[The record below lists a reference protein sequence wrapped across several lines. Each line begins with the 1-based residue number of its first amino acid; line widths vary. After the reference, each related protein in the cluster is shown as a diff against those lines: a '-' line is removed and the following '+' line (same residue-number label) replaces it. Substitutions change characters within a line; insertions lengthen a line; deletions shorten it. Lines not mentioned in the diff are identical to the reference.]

1 MALMHTT
8 TPTRPVEPT
17 YEQLASGED
26 EWIRYLFGPSLVPL
40 RPGLPAAE
48 AIAHAG
54 LGWRV
59 DQLPLLADQGDRL
72 APITTHVAN
81 VRSDTRAPIGVVG
94 AKYRPIQNREALAV
108 AEAIIDTGGAHW
120 VGIAQTRGG
129 ARTHAILR
137 LPREIRIGGDED
149 ERILP
154 LLRLTNTH
162 DGSSALT
169 VSVCPYRVVCRNGL
183 ALPLTGAERTWRVRH
198 TVNADYR
205 IQEAR
210 RALGVS
216 FRYLDQLE
224 RVGEQL
230 AGQPMDDTPLR
241 SVPLERPPDHRHDT
255 RATRTANAAR
265 RARPPGAT
273 RGTQRTRPREHPRD
287 ALGRAP
293 GRHQLRHPRPP
304 DETQPR
310 RQRGRRDLRARDG
323 ASAPDRPRPRPPH
336 RMTPTPAH
344 PARPPPPPTQDP
356 SPPTTSQRPSQ
367 PPESLTAKPPHRA
380 THTVAFIPECLFP
393 GV

>member
-1 MALMHTT
+1 MNATT
-8 TPTRPVEPT
+8 STRPPQPS

-48 AIAHAG
+48 AITHAG

-59 DQLPLLADQGDRL
+59 EQRPLVVDQGDRL
-72 APITTHVAN
+72 APIAMHVAN
-81 VRSDTRAPIGVVG
+81 VRSDTLAPIGVVG

-108 AEAIIDTGGAHW
+108 AEAIIDPGGAHW

-162 DGSSALT
+162 DGSSALS

-183 ALPLTGAERTWRVRH
+183 ALPLSGAERTWRVRH

-216 FRYLDQLE
+216 FRYLAQLE

-230 AGQPMDDTPLR
+230 ATQSMDDSRFETFLASLLPI
-241 SVPLERPPDHRHDT
+241 T
-255 RATRTANAAR
+255 
-265 RARPPGAT
+265 
-273 RGTQRTRPREHPRD
+273 GTTHEQRTRQMPRIERARQAIRD
-287 ALGRAP
+287 AHGAPDLANIRETRWGALQAVTSYATHHRPTRRSRTISEADATFERVSERAP
-293 GRHQLRHPRPP
+293 LTDHAL
-304 DETQPR
+304 T
-310 RQRGRRDLRARDG
+310 LL
-323 ASAPDRPRPRPPH
+323 
-336 RMTPTPAH
+336 
-344 PARPPPPPTQDP
+344 
-356 SPPTTSQRPSQ
+356 TT
-367 PPESLTAKPPHRA
+367 
-380 THTVAFIPECLFP
+380 
-393 GV
+393 

>member
-1 MALMHTT
+1 MHTT
-8 TPTRPVEPT
+8 TPTRPAEPT

-40 RPGLPAAE
+40 RPGLPATE
-48 AIAHAG
+48 AITHAG

-59 DQLPLLADQGDRL
+59 EQLPLLAGHGEQL
-72 APITTHVAN
+72 APIATHVAN
-81 VRSDTRAPIGVVG
+81 VRSDTRAPLGVVG

-162 DGSSALT
+162 DGSSALS

-183 ALPLTGAERTWRVRH
+183 ALPLSGAERTWRVRH

-230 AGQPMDDTPLR
+230 AGQPMN
-241 SVPLERPPDHRHDT
+241 DT
-255 RATRTANAAR
+255 RFEAFLVSVLPINGTTHEQRVRQTPR
-265 RARPPGAT
+265 VERARQALRQARNAPDLANIRDTRWGALQAVTNYATHARPT
-273 RGTQRTRPREHPRD
+273 RRSPAISEAD
-287 ALGRAP
+287 ATFERVSERAP
-293 GRHQLRHPRPP
+293 LT
-304 DETQPR
+304 D
-310 RQRGRRDLRARDG
+310 RAL
-323 ASAPDRPRPRPPH
+323 ALL
-336 RMTPTPAH
+336 
-344 PARPPPPPTQDP
+344 
-356 SPPTTSQRPSQ
+356 TT
-367 PPESLTAKPPHRA
+367 
-380 THTVAFIPECLFP
+380 
-393 GV
+393 

>member
-1 MALMHTT
+1 MTTVT
-8 TPTRPVEPT
+8 TPTRPAQPT
-17 YEQLASGED
+17 YAQLASGED

-40 RPGLPAAE
+40 RPGLPASDAITHAE
-48 AIAHAG
+48 LA
-54 LGWRV
+54 WRV
-59 DQLPLLADQGDRL
+59 EQRPLMVDQGDRF

-137 LPREIRIGGDED
+137 LPREVRIGGDED

-162 DGSSALT
+162 DGSSALS

-183 ALPLTGAERTWRVRH
+183 ALPLSGAERTWRVRH

-230 AGQPMDDTPLR
+230 AAQPM
-241 SVPLERPPDHRHDT
+241 HDAHFEMFLSSLLPITATT
-255 RATRTANAAR
+255 REQ
-265 RARPPGAT
+265 RARQT
-273 RGTQRTRPREHPRD
+273 PRVERARQALRD
-287 ALGRAP
+287 ARDAPDLANVRETRWGALQAVTSYATHDRPTGRRPGVSEADATFERVSERAP
-293 GRHQLRHPRPP
+293 LTDHAL
-304 DETQPR
+304 T
-310 RQRGRRDLRARDG
+310 LL
-323 ASAPDRPRPRPPH
+323 
-336 RMTPTPAH
+336 
-344 PARPPPPPTQDP
+344 
-356 SPPTTSQRPSQ
+356 TT
-367 PPESLTAKPPHRA
+367 
-380 THTVAFIPECLFP
+380 
-393 GV
+393 